1 MHDIKKDLELFSNP
15 IFNKASA
22 IWVVCGAAISVGVRP
37 AFIAY
42 NGKINNLIIDTTKYL
57 IKILPVRK
65 IGEDG

>member
-22 IWVVCGAAISVGVRP
+22 ICVVCGAAISVGVRP

-42 NGKINNLIIDTTKYL
+42 IMGKINNLIIDTTKYL
-57 IKILPVRK
+57 IKNFTCT
-65 IGEDG
+65 